1 MLKLFTLKE
10 KDETKKTT
18 GGGKKTS
25 AAQLRVQKGLANA
38 FMLVK
43 VLNKIL
49 NLLKYLSKH

>member
-25 AAQLRVQKGLANA
+25 AAQLRVQKGLA
-38 FMLVK
+38 MLSCQ
-43 VLNKIL
+43 
-49 NLLKYLSKH
+49 LKF

>member
-25 AAQLRVQKGLANA
+25 AAQLRVQKGLA
-38 FMLVK
+38 MLSCQ
-43 VLNKIL
+43 
-49 NLLKYLSKH
+49 LKFRTKS

>member
-25 AAQLRVQKGLANA
+25 AAQLRVQKGLA
-38 FMLVK
+38 V
-43 VLNKIL
+43 VSCW
-49 NLLKYLSKH
+49 LKF